1 MKIKRIKI
9 PTRFSFTLTEAEIG
23 HIIIALNYIGN
34 DTLVCDDTEA
44 LNTIIAK
51 LSIPLAYKALEQTNK
66 V

>member
-1 MKIKRIKI
+1 MKPKKIIAPIKHQ
-9 PTRFSFTLTEAEIG
+9 FHLTEAELG

-51 LSIPLAYKALEQTNK
+51 LSLALAYRALD
-66 V
+66 

>member
-1 MKIKRIKI
+1 MKPKKI
-9 PTRFSFTLTEAEIG
+9 TMPRTYQFSLTEADIG

-51 LSIPLAYKALEQTNK
+51 LSLALAYRTLD
-66 V
+66 